1 MKLDIGYSKINK
13 TKNVSHYFQLTL
25 IISLLGFGLLDAH
38 DVKTGGHKS
47 PSKSPPTK
55 SPPTKSSPNKKPPK
69 QTVLQS
75 QKPHSTTTTTTA
87 SLPKNPQP
95 KSPPAQKPPSPP
107 DLDWGMFL
115 KIIKTFLQTINYF
128 GQIQSYSGIWTRH
141 FVCLFRWLGQLM
153 SV

>member
-13 TKNVSHYFQLTL
+13 TKNVSQYFQLTL

-55 SPPTKSSPNKKPPK
+55 SSPNKKPHK
-69 QTVLQS
+69 QKVLQS
-75 QKPHSTTTTTTA
+75 QKPHSTTTTTTTA

-107 DLDWGMFL
+107 DLDCGMFL

-128 GQIQSYSGIWTRH
+128 TQIQSYSGI
-141 FVCLFRWLGQLM
+141 
-153 SV
+153 

>member
-13 TKNVSHYFQLTL
+13 TFSQYFQLTL

-55 SPPTKSSPNKKPPK
+55 SSPNKKPHNPK
-69 QTVLQS
+69 VLQS
-75 QKPHSTTTTTTA
+75 QKPHSTPTTTTTA
-87 SLPKNPQP
+87 SLPKTPQP

-107 DLDWGMFL
+107 DLDCGMFL

-128 GQIQSYSGIWTRH
+128 GQIQSYSGI
-141 FVCLFRWLGQLM
+141 
-153 SV
+153 

>member
-25 IISLLGFGLLDAH
+25 FISLLGFGLLHAH
-38 DVKTGGHKS
+38 DVKISGHKS

-55 SPPTKSSPNKKPPK
+55 SPPTKSSPNKKPHNPK
-69 QTVLQS
+69 VLQS
-75 QKPHSTTTTTTA
+75 QKPHSTTA
-87 SLPKNPQP
+87 SPPKPSQT

-107 DLDWGMFL
+107 DLDCGMFL

-128 GQIQSYSGIWTRH
+128 GQIQSYSGI
-141 FVCLFRWLGQLM
+141 
-153 SV
+153 

>member
-55 SPPTKSSPNKKPPK
+55 SPPTKSSPNKKPHNPK
-69 QTVLQS
+69 VLQS
-75 QKPHSTTTTTTA
+75 QKPHSTTASLHTTTTTTTTTA
-87 SLPKNPQP
+87 SLPKTPHP

-107 DLDWGMFL
+107 DLDCGMFL
-115 KIIKTFLQTINYF
+115 KMIKTFLQTINYF
-128 GQIQSYSGIWTRH
+128 GQIQLYNGI
-141 FVCLFRWLGQLM
+141 
-153 SV
+153 

>member
-13 TKNVSHYFQLTL
+13 TKNVSKYFQLTL

-55 SPPTKSSPNKKPPK
+55 SSPNKKPHK
-69 QTVLQS
+69 QKVLQS
-75 QKPHSTTTTTTA
+75 QKPHSTTTTTTTA

-107 DLDWGMFL
+107 DLDCGMFL

-128 GQIQSYSGIWTRH
+128 TQIQSYSGI
-141 FVCLFRWLGQLM
+141 
-153 SV
+153 

>member
-13 TKNVSHYFQLTL
+13 TKNVSQYFQLTL

-55 SPPTKSSPNKKPPK
+55 SSPNKKPHK
-69 QTVLQS
+69 QKVLQS
-75 QKPHSTTTTTTA
+75 QKPHSTTTTTTTA

-107 DLDWGMFL
+107 DLDCGMFL

-128 GQIQSYSGIWTRH
+128 GQIQSYSGI
-141 FVCLFRWLGQLM
+141 
-153 SV
+153 

>member
-13 TKNVSHYFQLTL
+13 TKNVSQYFQLTL

-55 SPPTKSSPNKKPPK
+55 SPPTKSSPNKKPHNPK
-69 QTVLQS
+69 VLQS

-87 SLPKNPQP
+87 SLPKTPQP
-95 KSPPAQKPPSPP
+95 KSPPAQKPP
-107 DLDWGMFL
+107 DLNCGMFL

-128 GQIQSYSGIWTRH
+128 GQIQLYSGI
-141 FVCLFRWLGQLM
+141 
-153 SV
+153 